1 MAAGFKILDSSK
13 TPLDFS
19 AMLYEMDRSV
29 FCLAATGAGWGIRFK
44 LAAMMRCIPVIIA
57 DGVQV
62 RRMFPTH
69 TFPAPVLVS
78 MFMDQVTA
86 SHGLDQITMWFAQ
99 QGSVCL
105 TRYWHGSND
114 CF

>member
-1 MAAGFKILDSSK
+1 MTEQRGLSCDCNAHVLQNHMAVVLANYTIPPHTTCGWAAGFKIVDSSK

-62 RRMFPTH
+62 
-69 TFPAPVLVS
+69 
-78 MFMDQVTA
+78 
-86 SHGLDQITMWFAQ
+86 
-99 QGSVCL
+99 
-105 TRYWHGSND
+105 
-114 CF
+114 